1 MSRKGVGNN
10 KSNPT
15 IDQERFIRLEA
26 TGMSTPEIIKEMFG
40 KTSDDPEF
48 HALECKLSR
57 WRKHPKYEE
66 IWKDEVRRQ
75 CFPMMSEGLKVIR
88 QQMKDSGQ
96 PWLLNKAAND
106 AISFAGKKIYGNDEN
121 TVTVNIQGMPDIG
134 SPDDDV

>member
-1 MSRKGVGNN
+1 MARVAHKDSL
-10 KSNPT
+10 T
-15 IDQERFIRLEA
+15 TDQEKFVRMEA
-26 TGMSTPEIIKEMFG
+26 NGTPTPDIIK
-40 KTSDDPEF
+40 KLWNKVPDDPEY
-48 HALECKLSR
+48 HACECKLSR

-66 IWKDEVRRQ
+66 VWKDEVRRQ

-88 QQMKDSGQ
+88 QQMKDGSQ

-121 TVTVNIQGMPDIG
+121 TVTVQISGMPDIG